1 MPSQR
6 MSVRFTT
13 DELAGIASRAA
24 VLEIH
29 RTDVVRLAVQALFT
43 NTKASDAFG
52 RKLEEMHME
61 LRAESR
67 SEFAQ
72 IREYQK
78 RSTRLMLKVL
88 KAPKEAED
96 ALVKIFGE

>member
-24 VLEIH
+24 VLEINK
-29 RTDVVRLAVQALFT
+29 TDVVRLAVQALFT
-43 NTKASDAFG
+43 NTKASEAFG
-52 RKLEEMHME
+52 KKIDEMRLE
-61 LRAESR
+61 LRSETK

-96 ALVKIFGE
+96 ALIKIFGE

>member
-1 MPSQR
+1 MPNQR

-24 VLEIH
+24 ILEINKS
-29 RTDVVRLAVQALFT
+29 DVVRLAVQALFT
-43 NTKASDAFG
+43 NTKFSAALS
-52 RKLEEMHME
+52 KQLEDIGAQW
-61 LRAESR
+61 RAEAR

-96 ALVKIFGE
+96 ALAKIFGE